1 VIESCL
7 TRIQIDPHMQL
18 SLNSIILIL
27 PMLVT
32 ANASLLDECTL
43 DSNYMSETSAG
54 SSLLQ
59 GLSQQSQLLEMSVD
73 PEGDGLTQEHA
84 QKAHTI
90 KSQAKQPY
98 TLSQSYGHAKKSS
111 GASAQH
117 GVRRNG
123 KWSSQHAK
131 KVPAKQP
138 SFSAHFRIAGTGEGV
153 PEKVKGSSREEELH
167 GQQTQDNEAA
177 SARVSMFEHLEERI
191 PEPSHPDEEK
201 EPKQDSASP
210 IHPEQS
216 TQGSE
221 TGEAWTESQDAKM
234 EAAVSLAKALLSLQ
248 VTPPEFIENKLES
261 ADQRKLDQR
270 KLESKGHVGTAKTT
284 NIVSR
289 GMLPDH
295 SQHSNHSLPGKR
307 TDAGPAL
314 LETFRSQLHDNFTC
328 LLMTVVNGPL
338 QTLAII
344 VLLFLG
350 YTLQREILELKAS
363 NAELMQK
370 ISDMTTAPPTPRS
383 DRRFCGR
390 ADSRADWL
398 RAIEAVGGRE

>member
-1 VIESCL
+1 MAES
-7 TRIQIDPHMQL
+7 
-18 SLNSIILIL
+18 
-27 PMLVT
+27 
-32 ANASLLDECTL
+32 
-43 DSNYMSETSAG
+43 SAG

-84 QKAHTI
+84 QNTHMTMKL
-90 KSQAKQPY
+90 KSQSKQLN
-98 TLSQSYGHAKKSS
+98 TLSHSYGHTKKSS

-123 KWSSQHAK
+123 KWSSEHAK

-153 PEKVKGSSREEELH
+153 PEKVKSSSDSREEDSIGPQIQE
-167 GQQTQDNEAA
+167 NEAA
-177 SARVSMFEHLEERI
+177 STERATMLQNFEERF
-191 PEPSHPDEEK
+191 PEHPQPKEEK
-201 EPKQDSASP
+201 GPKQDSASP

-216 TQGSE
+216 SE
-221 TGEAWTESQDAKM
+221 GTEMGMAWAESQDAKM
-234 EAAVSLAKALLSLQ
+234 QAAVSLAKALLSLQ
-248 VTPPEFIENKLES
+248 VTPPEFIENQVE
-261 ADQRKLDQR
+261 AADDQRQ
-270 KLESKGHVGTAKTT
+270 LEAKGHVASSKTT
-284 NIVSR
+284 NTVSMGR
-289 GMLPDH
+289 LPDH
-295 SQHSNHSLPGKR
+295 AEHSNHSVPGKR
-307 TDAGPAL
+307 NGAGPAL

-338 QTLAII
+338 QTLAIL
-344 VLLFLG
+344 VLLFFG
-350 YTLQREILELKAS
+350 YTLQKEIMELKAS

-370 ISDMTTAPPTPRS
+370 LSDMTPAPATPRT